1 MSECPP
7 RLFLRQCVGLL
18 LGDISPIS
26 LMLRPSPKDYQKRF
40 LESIDL
46 LRLFVLRSA
55 SLPIDDMAKESVGR
69 SREATQESIKRLRIE
84 GLVRNSR
91 SYKQP
96 SYTPSSDGFELIR
109 WFEEAW
115 EMIRRENSR
124 IFPLSLMSGF
134 QFHR

>member
-1 MSECPP
+1 MT
-7 RLFLRQCVGLL
+7 
-18 LGDISPIS
+18 
-26 LMLRPSPKDYQKRF
+26 
-40 LESIDL
+40 
-46 LRLFVLRSA
+46 LFVLRSA

-96 SYTPSSDGFELIR
+96 SHTPSSDGFELIKR
-109 WFEEAW
+109 FEEAW

-124 IFPLSLMSGF
+124 IFPLKSYERLSVPRVIAEERRGWPV
-134 QFHR
+134 